1 MFEGKLSSEQ
11 AINCDTEAPNVRFRA
26 VLLAGVDNLRRHV
39 KFGPNCGV
47 RKVLMFVAD
56 GSGAS
61 EVGNLDEEVFVEE

>member
-11 AINCDTEAPNVRFRA
+11 AINCDSEAPNVRFRA
-26 VLLAGVDNLRRHV
+26 VLAGFDNLRRHV
-39 KFGPNCGV
+39 KFRPNCGV

-61 EVGNLDEEVFVEE
+61 KVDNLDEEVFVEE